1 MVDTIQSDVGSASQ
15 AQNQSTTVV
24 PETTPAVNTTAPAQ
38 TPGETVK
45 SQAPAKEEKMLPQSE
60 VNEIVGKAKREAS
73 EKAKRD
79 AFLELQKATAASPVA
94 PPMQQYGVPMGQ
106 QGANAPQLTQEQI
119 IAIADQRAQ
128 INAQQQARNFI
139 DGQIANEFMA
149 KINLAKQKIPDFD
162 KNVYDKLGL
171 GKVPI
176 PLINVFNT
184 VDNPGEVLKEMA
196 DNPSKFS
203 DVMNAYVWNPENPE
217 LARTVILQISD
228 SIKQNEAA
236 KATPQAP
243 EPLSQV
249 KPSTTGTDNGSPA
262 SVKDFRKASYLR
274 G

>member
-1 MVDTIQSDVGSASQ
+1 MVDTIQSDVGSANQ
-15 AQNQSTTVV
+15 VQNQSTTVA
-24 PETTPAVNTTAPAQ
+24 PETTPAQTTA
-38 TPGETVK
+38 ETVK
-45 SQAPAKEEKMLPQSE
+45 SQVPAKEEKLLPQSE
-60 VNEIVGKAKREAS
+60 VNEIVGKAKREAA

-79 AFLELQKATAASPVA
+79 AFLELQKATAANSPNIA
-94 PPMQQYGVPMGQ
+94 PQVGIPINGQ
-106 QGANAPQLTQEQI
+106 AANAPQLTQEQI

-128 INAQQQARNFI
+128 IQAQQQARNFI
-139 DGQIANEFMA
+139 DGQIASEFMA

-217 LARTVILQISD
+217 LARTVILRISE

-249 KPSTTGTDNGSPA
+249 KPSTTGTDNGSLA
-262 SVKDFRKASYLR
+262 SVKDFRKASWLR